1 MCCETYP
8 ENMDSKHLNILVL
21 DDDPII
27 RNLLKSMLRAK
38 VNVLLAEKPSVAFDI
53 MGKEP
58 VDVLI
63 SDFMLPEMNGLE
75 VLAKVKDEYPDIE
88 VIMISSEGNMD
99 TVIGALRQGAVDYFK
114 KPFKADD
121 LWVAIER
128 TKKFAELNASLKSAR
143 NQNRYLQNVIN
154 EKLGNS
160 IVGNAASTEE
170 IKRQMQMVA
179 ETHDTSVLILG
190 ESGTGKE
197 LVARGIHQLSARK
210 DEVFGAVNMSAVPE
224 SLFESEFFGHKKGS
238 FTGAVADKAGWFE
251 VANKGTLFFDEIGE
265 MEASLQVKLLR
276 VLEDRKFTRVGT
288 QKEQSFDIRIIA
300 ATNKTVE
307 EMSSGK
313 QFRADLYYCLST
325 FTIFLPPLR
334 ERGDDIPLL
343 VDFFFR
349 NLVSK
354 MGKSIARVHPEVM
367 AMLRAYQF
375 PGNIRELRNLMERAV
390 IICQGRELVPQDF
403 PEMVRQPANA
413 GNAPLIAGSPGAGGV
428 NAGKTGSADGHP
440 AGEPEKEPV
449 YDLREIERQTII
461 KALEATGYNKNEAA
475 KLLNLEWNALYRRM
489 QKYGIG

>member
-1 MCCETYP
+1 
-8 ENMDSKHLNILVL
+8 MDSKQLNILVL

-27 RNLLKSMLRAK
+27 RNLLRSMLK
-38 VNVLLAEKPSVAFDI
+38 GKSNVMVAEKPSTAFEF

-75 VLAKVKDEYPDIE
+75 VLAKVKDEFPDIE

-99 TVIGALRQGAVDYFK
+99 TVIGALRKGAVDYFK

-128 TKKFAELNASLKSAR
+128 TKKFAELNASLKNAR

-160 IVGNAASTEE
+160 IVGKTASTEE
-170 IKRQMQMVA
+170 IKRQMQLVA
-179 ETHDTSVLILG
+179 ETQDTSVLILG

-210 DEVFGAVNMSAVPE
+210 GEVFGAVNMSAVPE

-265 MEASLQVKLLR
+265 MEPSLQVKLLR

-288 QKEQSFDIRIIA
+288 QKEQSFDIRIVA

-313 QFRADLYYCLST
+313 QFRADLYYRLST
-325 FTIFLPPLR
+325 FIIFIPPLR

-349 NLVSK
+349 NLVLK
-354 MGKSIARVHPEVM
+354 MGKSISRIHPDVIT
-367 AMLRAYQF
+367 MLRAYNF

-390 IICQGRELVPQDF
+390 IICQGQELVPENF
-403 PEMVRQPANA
+403 PEMVRSA
-413 GNAPLIAGSPGAGGV
+413 GPVKTASSAGGSIPV
-428 NAGKTGSADGHP
+428 TASGDASGGTGSDSP
-440 AGEPEKEPV
+440 AASDNKAEAPV
-449 YDLREIERQTII
+449 FDLKEIEKQTII
-461 KALEATGYNKNEAA
+461 KALEAAGNNKNEAA
-475 KLLNLEWNALYRRM
+475 RLLNLEWNALYRRM
-489 QKYGIG
+489 QKYGIS